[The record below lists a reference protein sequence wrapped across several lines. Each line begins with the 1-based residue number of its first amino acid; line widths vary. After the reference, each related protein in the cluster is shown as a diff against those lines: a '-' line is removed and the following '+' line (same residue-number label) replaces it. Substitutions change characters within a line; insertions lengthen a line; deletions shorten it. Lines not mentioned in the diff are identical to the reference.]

1 MLEQQLAKL
10 LEGTT
15 DAAFAV
21 DIQGEIRTWNKAA
34 EKLFGYPA
42 SLVIGKS
49 CAALIGG
56 RIATG
61 APVCCGSC
69 DILEC
74 TRKGTE
80 ISNFDME
87 VRTRSKHS
95 VWVNVSLLVA
105 ANERTQRRLAVHF
118 MRDIRERKKA
128 EHLTTKVMKMAR
140 DLVSDVEE
148 SKSRA
153 LPPIS
158 PLTSQEKNILRLLA
172 AGKTTKEVT
181 AELQISTR
189 TLRNHIYHVNQKL
202 HTRSRIEAVM
212 QALERGLV

>member
-1 MLEQQLAKL
+1 MMLERQLAEL
-10 LEGTT
+10 LEGTA

-21 DIQGEIRTWNKAA
+21 DLQGEVRTWNKAA

-42 SLVIGKS
+42 SIAIGKS

-61 APVCCGSC
+61 TPVCCESC

-74 TRKGTE
+74 VRKGME

-87 VRTRSKHS
+87 IRTRSGQP
-95 VWVNVSLLVA
+95 VWVNVSMLVA
-105 ANERTQRRLAVHF
+105 SNERTEHRLAVHF

-128 EHLTTKVMKMAR
+128 EHLTSKVLRMAR
-140 DLVSDVEE
+140 NLVSGVEE
-148 SKSRA
+148 SGP

-158 PLTSQEKNILRLLA
+158 PLTAQERNILRLLGS
-172 AGKTTKEVT
+172 GKTTKEVT
-181 AELQISTR
+181 AELQISMR

-202 HTRSRIEAVM
+202 HTKSRIEAVM
-212 QALERGLV
+212 QALKRGLI

>member
-1 MLEQQLAKL
+1 MLEGQLAEL

-21 DIQGEIRTWNKAA
+21 DLQGEVRTWNKAA

-42 SLVIGKS
+42 SMAIGMS

-56 RIATG
+56 QIASST
-61 APVCCGSC
+61 PVCGQSC

-74 TRKGTE
+74 ARNGTE
-80 ISNFDME
+80 ISNFDVE
-87 VRTRSKHS
+87 IRTRSGQP

-105 ANERTQRRLAVHF
+105 SNGRTQRLLAVHF

-128 EHLTTKVMKMAR
+128 ELLTSKVLRLAR
-140 DLVSDVEE
+140 NLVSDVEE
-148 SKSRA
+148 SSA

-158 PLTSQEKNILRLLA
+158 ELTAQETNILSLLA
-172 AGKTTKEVT
+172 SGKTTTEVT
-181 AELQISTR
+181 AELQISLP
-189 TLRNHIYHVNQKL
+189 TLRNHISHVNQKL
-202 HTRSRIEAVM
+202 HTRNRLEAIM
-212 QALERGLV
+212 QALRRGLI

>member
-1 MLEQQLAKL
+1 MLERQLAKL
-10 LEGTT
+10 LEGTS
-15 DAAFAV
+15 DAAFSV
-21 DIQGEIRTWNKAA
+21 DLQGEIRTWNQAA

-42 SLVIGKS
+42 SLAIGKS

-56 RIATG
+56 RTALG
-61 APVCCGSC
+61 VPVCCGSC

-74 TRKGTE
+74 TRKGME

-87 VRTRSKHS
+87 VRTRSKQA

-105 ANERTQRRLAVHF
+105 TNERTQRRVAVHF

-128 EHLTTKVMKMAR
+128 EHLTSKVMRMAR
-140 DLVSDVEE
+140 DLVRDVEE
-148 SKSRA
+148 SGA

-158 PLTSQEKNILRLLA
+158 PLTTQEKNILRLLA
-172 AGKTTKEVT
+172 SGKTTNEVT
-181 AELQISTR
+181 AELEISTR
-189 TLRNHIYHVNQKL
+189 TMRNHIYHVNQKL

-212 QALERGLV
+212 QALRRGLI

>member
-1 MLEQQLAKL
+1 MLERQLAEL

-15 DAAFAV
+15 DVAFAV
-21 DIQGEIRTWNKAA
+21 DLQGEVRTWNRAA

-42 SLVIGKS
+42 SLAIGKS

-61 APVCCGSC
+61 TPVCCGSC

-74 TRKGTE
+74 MRKGRE

-87 VRTRSKHS
+87 VSTRSRQP
-95 VWVNVSLLVA
+95 VWVNVSLLIA
-105 ANERTQRRLAVHF
+105 SHKGTPRRFAVHF

-128 EHLTTKVMKMAR
+128 EQLTSTMLRMAR
-140 DLVSDVEE
+140 DLVSGVEE
-148 SKSRA
+148 SGA

-158 PLTSQEKNILRLLA
+158 PLTMQEKNVLRLLA
-172 AGKTTKEVT
+172 SGKTTKEVT
-181 AELQISTR
+181 AELQISMR

-212 QALERGLV
+212 QTLKRGLL

>member
-1 MLEQQLAKL
+1 MLERQLAKL

-21 DIQGEIRTWNKAA
+21 DLQGEIRTWNRAA
-34 EKLFGYPA
+34 EKLLGYPA
-42 SLVIGKS
+42 SLAIGKP

-56 RIATG
+56 RISASR
-61 APVCCGSC
+61 PVCGEGC
-69 DILEC
+69 DIREC
-74 TRKGTE
+74 ARKGTE

-105 ANERTQRRLAVHF
+105 SNEGTQRRLAVHF

-128 EHLTTKVMKMAR
+128 EHLTSKVMRMAR

-148 SKSRA
+148 SRA

-158 PLTSQEKNILRLLA
+158 PLTTQEKNILRLLA
-172 AGKTTKEVT
+172 SGKTTKEVT

-212 QALERGLV
+212 QALQRGLI